1 MRQVFNS
8 YFNSTV
14 KKLNIPIRQNL
25 LNDASAFDDH
35 TITVV
40 HTYERH
46 PSVFKIKEKVK
57 NMTSFLFIMLTPIKC

>member
-1 MRQVFNS
+1 MFNS

-14 KKLNIPIRQNL
+14 KKLNTSIEQNL
-25 LNDASAFDDH
+25 LNDASTFDDH
-35 TITVV
+35 TIAVV

-57 NMTSFLFIMLTPIKC
+57 NMTSFLFIMLTLIKF